1 MAKITYLYHSG
12 IAFETEQCILI
23 VDYYQPKEKAAVLL
37 PEISGLLHSDK
48 QVFVLVSHF
57 HADHLDPVIWTW
69 KKECP
74 KIGYILSRDIQ
85 EKGLAGVSDAHFLSP
100 GECFQNELLSVRA
113 FGSTDEGV
121 SFYIETEG
129 LRIFHAGD
137 LNNWHWNEESTPEEI
152 RESEAAF
159 LQELALI
166 RKEVTQLDVLCFP
179 VDARLGHDYMRG
191 PEQFLAQI
199 PSRYFVPIHFTA
211 GGFASAAAFQP
222 VAEKY
227 GAFFWKISKEC
238 DRMTI
243 SAAER

>member
-1 MAKITYLYHSG
+1 MMKITYLYHSG

-23 VDYYQPKEKAAVLL
+23 VDYYQPVGKAAVLV
-37 PEISGLLHSDK
+37 PEISRLLHSGK

-69 KKECP
+69 KQECP
-74 KIGYILSRDIQ
+74 KIAYILSRDIQ
-85 EKGLAGVSDAHFLSP
+85 EKGLVGVPAAHFLSP
-100 GECFQNELLSVRA
+100 GESFQNDLLSVRA

-121 SFYIETEG
+121 SFYIETAG

-152 RESEAAF
+152 RESEEAF
-159 LQELALI
+159 LHELARI
-166 RKEVTQLDVLCFP
+166 RREVKSLDVLCFP

-191 PEQFLAQI
+191 PEQFLEQI

-211 GGFASAAAFQP
+211 GGFATAAAFQP
-222 VAEKY
+222 IAEKY
-227 GAFFWKISKEC
+227 GASFWKITREC
-238 DRMTI
+238 DQITI
-243 SAAER
+243 AASGH

>member
-1 MAKITYLYHSG
+1 MTKIIYLYHSG

-23 VDYYQPKEKAAVLL
+23 VDYYQPKEKSTVLV
-37 PEISGLLHSDK
+37 PEISRLLHSGK

-57 HADHLDPVIWTW
+57 HADHLDPIIWTW

-74 KIGYILSRDIQ
+74 EIDYILSRDIL
-85 EKGLAGVSDAHFLSP
+85 EKGLARVSDAHFLSP
-100 GECFQNELLSVRA
+100 GECFQNDLLLVRA

-121 SFYIETEG
+121 SFYIETAG

-137 LNNWHWNEESTPEEI
+137 LNNWHWNEESTSEEI

-159 LQELALI
+159 FHELARI
-166 RKEVTQLDVLCFP
+166 KREIKSLDVLCFP

-211 GGFASAAAFQP
+211 GGFATAAAFQP
-222 VAEKY
+222 IAEKY
-227 GAFFWKISKEC
+227 GASFWKITREC

-243 SAAER
+243 AISGH